1 MIFLLSCLAFLCQEM
16 VLASVSDVKGMS
28 HENLD
33 DILDIPGMEI
43 DHDDLYFKGQKVK
56 SINGF
61 GGDTKE
67 EPDLPEESIETP
79 ELFKAFSEEEGEPG
93 SYRDYRRKKIPR
105 GYGKYRYDNDILDNV
120 KSVTPIKNIQEL
132 KSIQEIK
139 SMLPVKSIQEIK
151 SIKEIES
158 IEEIKDKVAR
168 SFIRNHGL
176 KNLINDEGWDPE
188 EYKRF
193 PNNPDTTDLDNL
205 RVQITKDTKQCEFLK
220 EKVEKRLQEVAI
232 MEEIED
238 KHCQAAKEET
248 KEYKTLKE
256 KIEAALDGTV
266 ASIEPI
272 KNIEEVKSITPIKNI
287 DEIES
292 MTSVESIQ
300 EVKSI
305 TPIES
310 IQEVKHMYEL
320 TEAQA
325 QMLRDLVNGKIY
337 PSNYRSRGR
346 K

>member
-79 ELFKAFSEEEGEPG
+79 ELFKPFSEEEGEPG

-176 KNLINDEGWDPE
+176 KNLINDEGGDSG
-188 EYKRF
+188 F
-193 PNNPDTTDLDNL
+193 PNNNPDTTDLDNL

-238 KHCQAAKEET
+238 KHCQAAKE
-248 KEYKTLKE
+248 
-256 KIEAALDGTV
+256 
-266 ASIEPI
+266 
-272 KNIEEVKSITPIKNI
+272 
-287 DEIES
+287 
-292 MTSVESIQ
+292 
-300 EVKSI
+300 
-305 TPIES
+305 
-310 IQEVKHMYEL
+310 
-320 TEAQA
+320 
-325 QMLRDLVNGKIY
+325 
-337 PSNYRSRGR
+337 
-346 K
+346 